1 MVRDAGLATV
11 VLEGAGVAE
20 AARRLRGMGG
30 VDQVA
35 AYGTTLHVIG
45 RDRAALLRSATEVAG
60 LTRTHLSEAPSSL
73 EDVFIQLMGAAQ
85 DNAA

>member
-1 MVRDAGLATV
+1 VRDAGLATV

-20 AARRLRGMGG
+20 AARRLRGMPG

-45 RDRAALLRSATEVAG
+45 RDRAALMRSATEVAG
-60 LTRTHLSEAPSSL
+60 LTGTQLSEAASSL
-73 EDVFIQLMGAAQ
+73 EDVFIQLMGEAQ